1 MKMQRPDE
9 REEVAQVRAAA
20 RALARRYGRAYWLEK
35 AQHGEAPEELW
46 QDLAQG
52 GYLGLTIP
60 EEYGGAGCHLE
71 LLAALIEELSA
82 DGLPLFML
90 VLSTAMAHLVL
101 ARHGTPQQKAAHF
114 PGLLRGESRFCFA
127 ITEPDAGS
135 NSFNIRT
142 LARREGDSF
151 VISGQKVFISG
162 VDHADHMLLVARTS
176 PREEVADKRQG
187 MGMFIVGTK
196 AEGLQAV
203 AMDTRILITERQFQV
218 FLDRVTVPASA
229 LVGEESK
236 GLDVLFDA
244 LNPERITVA
253 AMAVGLGRYA
263 LAKAVD
269 YARRRVVFNV
279 PIGAHQGLAHP
290 LAMVATELELAG
302 LMARHAARLFDAGV
316 DRRTVG
322 IYANMAKYA
331 AAEAAIRAVDTAIQV
346 HGGAGFT
353 GEADVITIWPL
364 VRLFRTAP
372 VSREMILNYIAEH
385 HLGLPRSY

>member
-1 MKMQRPDE
+1 
-9 REEVAQVRAAA
+9 
-20 RALARRYGRAYWLEK
+20 
-35 AQHGEAPEELW
+35 
-46 QDLAQG
+46 
-52 GYLGLTIP
+52 
-60 EEYGGAGCHLE
+60 
-71 LLAALIEELSA
+71 
-82 DGLPLFML
+82 
-90 VLSTAMAHLVL
+90 
-101 ARHGTPQQKAAHF
+101 
-114 PGLLRGESRFCFA
+114 
-127 ITEPDAGS
+127 
-135 NSFNIRT
+135 
-142 LARREGDSF
+142 
-151 VISGQKVFISG
+151 
-162 VDHADHMLLVARTS
+162 
-176 PREEVADKRQG
+176 

>member
-1 MKMQRPDE
+1 MQRPDE

-101 ARHGTPQQKAAHF
+101 ARHGTPQQKATHF
-114 PGLLRGESRFCFA
+114 PALLRGESRFCFA

-162 VDHADHMLLVARTS
+162 VDHADHMLVVARTS

>member
-60 EEYGGAGCHLE
+60 EEYGGVGCHLE

-114 PGLLRGESRFCFA
+114 PALLRGESRFCFA

>member
-1 MKMQRPDE
+1 MQRPDE

-35 AQHGEAPEELW
+35 AQRGEAPEELW

-114 PGLLRGESRFCFA
+114 PALLRGESRFCFA

-162 VDHADHMLLVARTS
+162 VDHADYMLLVARTS
-176 PREEVADKRQG
+176 PRQEVTDKRQG
-187 MGMFIVGTK
+187 MGMFIVRTRS
-196 AEGLQAV
+196 EGLQAV

-218 FLDRVTVPASA
+218 FLDRVTVPAYA
-229 LVGEESK
+229 LVGEEGG

-279 PIGAHQGLAHP
+279 PIGAHQGVAHP

-322 IYANMAKYA
+322 TYANMAKYA
-331 AAEAAIRAVDTAIQV
+331 AAEAAIRAVDVAIQV
-346 HGGAGFT
+346 HGGTGFT
-353 GEADVITIWPL
+353 GEADVITVWPL

>member
-114 PGLLRGESRFCFA
+114 PALLRGESRFCFA

-269 YARRRVVFNV
+269 YVRRRVVFNV

>member
-114 PGLLRGESRFCFA
+114 PALLRGESRFCFA

-162 VDHADHMLLVARTS
+162 VDHADHMLVVARTS

>member
-114 PGLLRGESRFCFA
+114 PALLRGESRFCFA